1 MLRIKNTIILFL
13 FLSIGYSQGRM
24 NALGV
29 GHYYHNQGLNNA
41 MDGIIELSPSFK
53 SKVSLSNPSTWH
65 NLKFTFLSLSYGGNE
80 NSINKS
86 SISNGYSSI
95 SNAIWVVPIKSM
107 SSFGMSLSPYADQR
121 IALVDQ
127 DTSIFQVFDTTYNYT
142 RSFDRSGGILSF
154 KIGTSYKVNKS
165 IAFGYYY
172 GILFGSSRKHESI
185 YFDGS
190 AIIQS
195 GRIRYNGILNDI
207 FLTLSIREDIKV
219 FSQYTHTVKP
229 LEGALEQK
237 HLFDDLNGNGY
248 HDYSPPYY
256 DFPYP
261 DSVEAL
267 TEIRIKDLH
276 APTGYKLGIS
286 KMINS
291 ASALALELGSS
302 RDNSKNI
309 SVLSTP
315 INNWIYETNSMKASF
330 SHYPNDLSLRFFDK
344 FSFRTGIVYYE
355 HSLKNDQSSITEI
368 GYSLGLGFK
377 FKPVGNQID
386 INYYIGNREHTGI
399 EQKELIQQIQLGVS
413 LADIWFVKRRQ
424 K

>member
-1 MLRIKNTIILFL
+1 
-13 FLSIGYSQGRM
+13 M

-80 NSINKS
+80 SSINKS

-121 IALVDQ
+121 IALVGQ

-195 GRIRYNGILNDI
+195 GRIRYNGI
-207 FLTLSIREDIKV
+207 
-219 FSQYTHTVKP
+219 
-229 LEGALEQK
+229 
-237 HLFDDLNGNGY
+237 
-248 HDYSPPYY
+248 
-256 DFPYP
+256 
-261 DSVEAL
+261 
-267 TEIRIKDLH
+267 
-276 APTGYKLGIS
+276 
-286 KMINS
+286 
-291 ASALALELGSS
+291 
-302 RDNSKNI
+302 
-309 SVLSTP
+309 
-315 INNWIYETNSMKASF
+315 
-330 SHYPNDLSLRFFDK
+330 
-344 FSFRTGIVYYE
+344 
-355 HSLKNDQSSITEI
+355 
-368 GYSLGLGFK
+368 
-377 FKPVGNQID
+377 
-386 INYYIGNREHTGI
+386 
-399 EQKELIQQIQLGVS
+399 
-413 LADIWFVKRRQ
+413 
-424 K
+424 